1 MLLILR
7 SLGALKKQ
15 LLPAIQPLAD
25 TLPSAPQSD
34 ADIRLFEDKPIT
46 DGSQEKAG
54 GLRSLED
61 EQKTRSLTALGWDRW
76 KKVYVRY
83 AHQEVCILLPAHT
96 QLSRLQRRLCRP
108 RIHGAKQ

>member
-1 MLLILR
+1 VLLISR

-25 TLPSAPQSD
+25 TLSNPPASD
-34 ADIRLFEDKPIT
+34 ADIQLFDEKPII

-76 KKVYVRY
+76 KKVYVRW
-83 AHQEVCILLPAHT
+83 VD
-96 QLSRLQRRLCRP
+96 
-108 RIHGAKQ
+108 